1 VGTGGIMGNPK
12 HKNYN
17 AIKTLYDKI
26 YNLDRQWEFKHP
38 STMKKLDLQ
47 AYMNV
52 LLQAINEAIDT
63 AKISRIKGHEL
74 KVREDKED
82 ESNDI

>member
-1 VGTGGIMGNPK
+1 
-12 HKNYN
+12 
-17 AIKTLYDKI
+17 
-26 YNLDRQWEFKHP
+26 
-38 STMKKLDLQ
+38 MKKLDLQ

-52 LLQAINEAIDT
+52 LLQAINEAFDT